1 MGAPVELSLP
11 LFTAW
16 SLAQA
21 RRGHRN
27 QLLTSS
33 TLQTAHLGPDPI
45 WERAFG
51 WNPLQAPQLPENGA
65 SWWITG
71 QASQLIELL
80 IFFIHALLNFLLF
93 F

>member
-1 MGAPVELSLP
+1 MRAPVELSLP

-21 RRGHRN
+21 RRGDRN

-45 WERAFG
+45 RERAPG
-51 WNPLQAPQLPENGA
+51 WNPLQAPQQPENGA
-65 SWWITG
+65 SW
-71 QASQLIELL
+71 
-80 IFFIHALLNFLLF
+80 
-93 F
+93 